1 MGPVR
6 TPTSKQANKQ
16 TQGRKHVLNP
26 RAVAVGVRNIYCD
39 PNRFGVR
46 ASYFGSEPL
55 AAALHSSTL
64 YIMSVTMLAET
75 AGNGLSRK
83 HIVETYGHEDL
94 GSLALAALYRRA
106 NRMVD
111 YRIGHVS
118 YEALYM
124 CLGSLAT
131 AITLILD
138 AQNTG
143 QLFCAGVYA
152 EFYAEITVEAEK
164 LLLCL
169 KTLLNPECSGIV
181 RAAITVYN
189 WFRQP
194 SNIRWLWKFL
204 GCKGPNAFYVAS
216 HNAKKLWNYMS
227 KYKITEHEFVVMCYD
242 AVLGERL

>member
-1 MGPVR
+1 MG
-6 TPTSKQANKQ
+6 
-16 TQGRKHVLNP
+16 
-26 RAVAVGVRNIYCD
+26 
-39 PNRFGVR
+39 
-46 ASYFGSEPL
+46 L
-55 AAALHSSTL
+55 AA
-64 YIMSVTMLAET
+64 T
-75 AGNGLSRK
+75 AGDGLSRK

-194 SNIRWLWKFL
+194 SNIRLLLKFL
-204 GCKGPNAFYVAS
+204 GWKEPNAFYAAS
-216 HNAKKLWNYMS
+216 HNEKNGM
-227 KYKITEHEFVVMCYD
+227 
-242 AVLGERL
+242 RLYL

>member
-1 MGPVR
+1 MR

-16 TQGRKHVLNP
+16 TKGRKHVSNP

-39 PNRFGVR
+39 PHRFGVR

-55 AAALHSSTL
+55 TAALHSSTL
-64 YIMSVTMLAET
+64 YIMSILITMGLAET

-124 CLGSLAT
+124 
-131 AITLILD
+131 
-138 AQNTG
+138 
-143 QLFCAGVYA
+143 F
-152 EFYAEITVEAEK
+152 
-164 LLLCL
+164 
-169 KTLLNPECSGIV
+169 
-181 RAAITVYN
+181 
-189 WFRQP
+189 
-194 SNIRWLWKFL
+194 
-204 GCKGPNAFYVAS
+204 
-216 HNAKKLWNYMS
+216 
-227 KYKITEHEFVVMCYD
+227 
-242 AVLGERL
+242 